1 MIKQSFTLSV
11 TMLILSFLCPAFL
24 NAQIVTDERM
34 FSFEEPQLPACITG
48 VQSQLGISGAHY
60 KDGKHSLEW
69 TFEPNGRLELRKDL
83 KFEKKDPT
91 GKDLY
96 LSAFIV
102 WIYNEQPQDAAI
114 EFEFLKDGRKCASF
128 PFGINFKGWRAA
140 WVCYERDMQGTP
152 EEGMNELRIVA
163 PDAKGRLFI
172 DHLITATKVDARQQT
187 ADLQVPFVNPETKN
201 HWLVIYKHSLLKPD
215 IELTPVSDKQ
225 KEEMQLL
232 EKRFRDMNYTK
243 GKLSDKEVETI
254 RKKYD
259 FYQIT
264 YKNGQVSGVFIWY
277 VLPRPMNGLFRI
289 GIKIC

>member
-69 TFEPNGRLELRKDL
+69 TFEPNGKLELRKDL

-152 EEGMNELRIVA
+152 EEGMNDRGSQCKRTPFHRSSDHCDE
-163 PDAKGRLFI
+163 GRRPSADSRSASPLCQCR
-172 DHLITATKVDARQQT
+172 HYQSLAGTLQT
-187 ADLQVPFVNPETKN
+187 LPPETG
-201 HWLVIYKHSLLKPD
+201 HRTDSR
-215 IELTPVSDKQ
+215 
-225 KEEMQLL
+225 
-232 EKRFRDMNYTK
+232 KRQAAAGNETA
-243 GKLSDKEVETI
+243 GKAFS
-254 RKKYD
+254 
-259 FYQIT
+259 
-264 YKNGQVSGVFIWY
+264 
-277 VLPRPMNGLFRI
+277 
-289 GIKIC
+289 